1 MNITNPV
8 VEDYLNS
15 YYKPV
20 NAEMAEFRALCE
32 EKRVPVILRDT
43 EGFLRLV
50 LKMTKPSKIL
60 EIGTAVGYSAACF
73 AHLSPESSVTTIER
87 EEQSYKEALLNI
99 ERLGLSDRIECL
111 IGDAVEVLNGLY
123 EKQISNNLEPYD
135 FVFIDAGKSHYAEF
149 LECSLKLSKP
159 GTIIVC
165 DNILMKA
172 KTASDEYDPHGKY
185 KTNIRKMREF
195 VNIITSSDKLET
207 SVHALGD
214 GISIS
219 IVK

>member
-8 VEDYLNS
+8 VEEYLNK

-20 NAEMAEFRALCE
+20 NAEMGEFRRLCE
-32 EKRVPVILRDT
+32 EKRVPIILKDT
-43 EGFLRLV
+43 EGFLRLI
-50 LKMTKPSKIL
+50 LSIQKPARIL

-73 AHLSPESSVTTIER
+73 AYLAPGSTVTTIER
-87 EEQSYKEALLNI
+87 EEPAHKEAIANI
-99 ERLGLSDRIECL
+99 EKLGLSARVKCL
-111 IGDAVEVLNGLY
+111 VGDAVEVLNGLY
-123 EKQISNNLEPYD
+123 DKQENEGEAPYNL
-135 FVFIDAGKSHYAEF
+135 VFIDAGKSHYAEF
-149 LECSLKLSKP
+149 LEASLKLVKP
-159 GTIIVC
+159 GAVIIC

-195 VNIITSSDKLET
+195 VDIITTSDKLET

-219 IVK
+219 VVK

>member
-8 VEDYLNS
+8 VEDYLNG

-20 NAEMAEFRALCE
+20 NAEMSEFRALCE
-32 EKRVPVILRDT
+32 EKHVPIILRDT
-43 EGFLRLV
+43 EGFLRLI

-73 AHLSPESSVTTIER
+73 AHLSPESKVTTIER
-87 EEQSYKEALLNI
+87 EEQAYKEALENI
-99 ERLGLSDRIECL
+99 ARLGLSDRIECL
-111 IGDAVEVLNGLY
+111 IGDAVEVLNELY
-123 EKQISNNLEPYD
+123 DRQNSNNLEPYD

-159 GTIIVC
+159 GTVIVC

-195 VNIITSSDKLET
+195 VNIITTSDKLET